1 MMKEALGQV
10 ETAFPK
16 EMAWKINL
24 YRGYLAIC
32 HPDDPH
38 LQSVDRYV
46 EIASALCI
54 KVLFHP
60 ALFFV
65 IFVTI
70 PFKCSNFIS

>member
-32 HPDDPH
+32 HPEDPH
-38 LQSVDRYV
+38 LQAVDRYV
-46 EIASALCI
+46 EVASALCI
-54 KVLFHP
+54 KVFHQRTC
-60 ALFFV
+60 AFY
-65 IFVTI
+65 IFGH
-70 PFKCSNFIS
+70 